1 MYTLRVAGVV
11 LIALVLFP
19 FYRLLGGPDAGRF
32 PRGAIAA
39 ADLSRSLL
47 GLGSFIV
54 IVLAVL
60 ASRLLDAPAMDRR
73 LLGLGERLVA
83 IPTLWFAGALGVITL
98 ALTFAFSVLVLGGK
112 PNLIDAMVQLV
123 HARFV
128 AAGHLAGPA
137 NEFTEF
143 WHLQNSL
150 ITPKGWVSQ
159 YPPGYVI
166 FLAAGMRLGMVQLV
180 GPFFAGMTVFFTALS
195 AERLL
200 SEDRVTARLG
210 ALMLCFSPFL
220 IGLAG
225 AFMNHVGAAA
235 FTAAAIYCAVR
246 SRDDGSL
253 WWAAFAGTAV
263 GGVFSI
269 RPLTAV
275 VAAVVVAVVWLTG
288 NARESG
294 RRIAGFLSRSLA
306 ATAGIAPIVVAIGAY
321 NKHFFGSPFV
331 FGYLASQGPL
341 VQPGFHRDPV
351 GAIYGPLEALAYTS
365 SDLVTLSL
373 YLLETPIPIVLVAG
387 LFLLLAKRF
396 SVGARVIAFWALLP
410 IVANALYW
418 HHGIFMGPR
427 MVNEAAPAWALL
439 TAVAAIGLVRL
450 IPADKTW
457 GNYSPRGALTLTFAL
472 AWLAGLVYL
481 GPQRLASYGGAYMES
496 SRIEIPRE
504 ARPSLIFV
512 HGAWEG
518 RVTARLVAHGMRVD
532 SLEAA
537 LRQNTTCDSHNYASW
552 FSSSATDRPRQAP
565 PLDFSFV
572 PHNAPPRIQI
582 AAGDEVRARTG
593 VPFSREC
600 LREVASD
607 TLGIVDV
614 GPVLWQGDLPGIG
627 SDGPMFVR
635 DMGPE
640 ANARLIQRYPDRV
653 PEILLRPHE
662 NEPPKLM
669 AYVDGMNLIW
679 PAR

>member
-1 MYTLRVAGVV
+1 VYALRVAGVV

-54 IVLAVL
+54 IVVAVL
-60 ASRLLDAPAMDRR
+60 ASRLLDAAATDRR
-73 LLGLGERLVA
+73 LAGLGEKLVA
-83 IPTLWFAGALGVITL
+83 IPTLWFAGALAVITL

-112 PNLIDAMVQLV
+112 PNLIDAMVQLL

-150 ITPKGWVSQ
+150 ITPSGWVSQ

-180 GPFFAGMTVFFTALS
+180 GPFFAGITVFFTALS

-200 SEDRVTARLG
+200 REDRVIARLG

-235 FTAAAIYCAVR
+235 FTAAAIYCALR

-253 WWAAFAGTAV
+253 WWAALAGTAV

-275 VAAVVVAVVWLTG
+275 VAAVVVAVVWLAG
-288 NARESG
+288 NGRESG

-331 FGYLASQGPL
+331 FGYLAAQGPL

-351 GAIYGPLEALAYTS
+351 GAIYGPLQALAYTS
-365 SDLVTLSL
+365 SDLATLSL

-427 MVNEAAPAWALL
+427 MVNEAAPAWALF
-439 TAVAAIGLVRL
+439 TAVAAVGLVRL
-450 IPADKTW
+450 IPAEKTW
-457 GNYSPRGALTLTFAL
+457 GNYSPRGALTLTFGL
-472 AWLAGLVYL
+472 SWLAGLVYL

-496 SRIEIPRE
+496 SRIEIPSE

-537 LRQNTTCDSHNYASW
+537 LRQNTTCDSHNYALW
-552 FSSSATDRPRQAP
+552 FSSSAADRPREAP

-572 PHNAPPRIQI
+572 PHNPPPRIQI
-582 AAGDEVRARTG
+582 AAGDEIRARTG

-627 SDGPMFVR
+627 RDGPMFIR

-640 ANARLIQRYPDRV
+640 ANARLMQRYPDRV
-653 PEILLRPHE
+653 PEMLLRPHE

-669 AYVDGMNLIW
+669 PYVDGMNLIW